1 MPQYRDRDFGRSAV
15 ALLAT
20 TFVTLL
26 GTTFCAAIALFFAQE
41 PLYPLL
47 VCAATALGI
56 AGLCWV
62 LNRNPRPLLRE
73 VWDWVCNRHQPPPV
87 TVYRV
92 VRRDR
97 PRDPRQYGT
106 NQPPT
111 AERIRM
117 LKKRYWL
124 DPEEGAEASVDR
136 PAPR

>member
-1 MPQYRDRDFGRSAV
+1 MSRFPDRDFGRSAV

-26 GTTFCAAIALFFAQE
+26 GTGFCAAIALFFAE
-41 PLYPLL
+41 DPLYPLL
-47 VCAATALGI
+47 GVAGTALGI

-62 LNRNPRPLLRE
+62 LNRNPRPLLRD
-73 VWDWVCNRHQPPPV
+73 VWDWVCNRNEPPPV

-97 PRDPRQYGT
+97 PRHPNQFGT

-117 LKKRYWL
+117 LKQRYWL
-124 DPEEGAEASVDR
+124 DPDDSCQTSSDR
-136 PAPR
+136 